1 MRNAA
6 SMVFA
11 ALTFLG
17 MPQVHAQL
25 AADDPDWKEVDAPA
39 PPEFDLKRLV
49 AVDVPVGGELKFG
62 VDPATITIGKD
73 WVVRYVLVA
82 SSPSGNINAMYEA
95 IRCATGEFKTY
106 ARRTGDGP
114 WSIALQPN
122 WRSMQDNQPSRHA
135 WRLAKQG
142 ACTGRA
148 PASSVGEIV
157 QSLKSPKVDNR

>member
-6 SMVFA
+6 SLVFA
-11 ALTFLG
+11 VLAFLG
-17 MPQVHAQL
+17 MSQVHAQL
-25 AADDPDWKEVDAPA
+25 AGEDPDWKEIDAPP
-39 PPEFDLKRLV
+39 PPEFDRKRLV
-49 AVDVPVGGELKFG
+49 AVDMPVGGELKFG
-62 VDPATITIGKD
+62 IDPATIIIGKD
-73 WVVRYVLVA
+73 GVVRYVLVA
-82 SSPSGNINAMYEA
+82 SSPSGNFNAMYEA

-106 ARRTGDGP
+106 ARRSGDSP
-114 WSIALQPN
+114 WSIVSQPN

-148 PASSVGEIV
+148 PASSASEIV

>member
-1 MRNAA
+1 MRSAA

-82 SSPSGNINAMYEA
+82 SSRSGNFNAMYEA
-95 IRCATGEFKTY
+95 IRCATGEYKTY
-106 ARRTGDGP
+106 ARRSGD
-114 WSIALQPN
+114 
-122 WRSMQDNQPSRHA
+122 R
-135 WRLAKQG
+135 K
-142 ACTGRA
+142 
-148 PASSVGEIV
+148 SVV
-157 QSLKSPKVDNR
+157 